1 MKQIS
6 DKDIIN
12 YLLSMYPN
20 DEEKIEIKIENNEIV
35 DVEKDLSNIMKE
47 HYNKKEKSNMFYI
60 LMFVIILLVVY
71 ILFRVIKRRE
81 Y

>member
-12 YLLSMYPN
+12 YLLSMYPG
-20 DEEKIEIKIENNEIV
+20 EEVKEIKEPKQDGKDIV
-35 DVEKDLSNIMKE
+35 KDLSNIMTE
-47 HYNKKEKSNMFYI
+47 HYHKKKTFSMYWIIMLVLVILAIYI
-60 LMFVIILLVVY
+60 LYTTLS
-71 ILFRVIKRRE
+71 KR

>member
-20 DEEKIEIKIENNEIV
+20 DEEKIEYKIENNEIV

-47 HYNKKEKSNMFYI
+47 HYNKRGKSNMFYI
-60 LMFVIILLVVY
+60 LMLVIILLVVY